1 MVMHKN
7 LKNPASSFFLLLL
20 AFSVLLGAALQP
32 LENVLATT
40 ADSLTPSG
48 QVSVI
53 DLTGEVPA
61 DEIHKA
67 QELASILGK
76 KYKQDVVL
84 EISDFGGDEV
94 RMDNEMNRLVDSGNY
109 GFGPAK
115 VGTLLLLDNMNYLRV
130 LAFGGIDLDQ
140 ALEHKS
146 PPDEAES
153 FAIIEDVNANFNYL
167 KESELL
173 RQILYSF
180 DYVMAQRSGSA
191 VEANPF
197 LPPEALALQTETLES
212 RRAAL
217 NDNAADT
224 TPATASDS
232 TAAPSDAVPETT
244 AAIETSTTL
253 APKDLLPTGNN
264 TSAAI
269 AATPSGGPTLLDPEN
284 LLTPKLQESLSNKA
298 LEVGQKF
305 GLDVVLAIMTT
316 ETGQSAMANADDL
329 FDYGNYGPDGI
340 LGLVDVANRTVWI
353 STTGTAKDLLSNDTL
368 DRIAEKVVENN
379 NMGNAEYAG
388 AMTSLM
394 AGIEDKLLD
403 TRPRLKALDIGIA
416 AGVALL
422 VFLIFFGIT
431 NTAYRQ
437 PKGAARLINLKTQA
451 IANYEDIQDNLI
463 DSHVTQS
470 VINRSSSGGGGGG
483 GGGGFHTGSSG
494 SSHGGGGA
502 SW

>member
-1 MVMHKN
+1 
-7 LKNPASSFFLLLL
+7 
-20 AFSVLLGAALQP
+20 
-32 LENVLATT
+32 
-40 ADSLTPSG
+40 
-48 QVSVI
+48 
-53 DLTGEVPA
+53 
-61 DEIHKA
+61 
-67 QELASILGK
+67 
-76 KYKQDVVL
+76 
-84 EISDFGGDEV
+84 
-94 RMDNEMNRLVDSGNY
+94 MDNEMNRVVDSGVY

-130 LAFGGIDLDQ
+130 LAFGGIDLNQ
-140 ALEHKS
+140 SLEHKS

-153 FAIIEDVNANFNYL
+153 FAIIEDVNTNFEYL
-167 KESELL
+167 KEAELL

-180 DYVMAQRSGSA
+180 DYTMAKRTGSA
-191 VEANPF
+191 VEPNPF
-197 LPPEALALQTETLES
+197 LPAAALALQADTLAQIKAGLTPE
-212 RRAAL
+212 AAVT
-217 NDNAADT
+217 DT
-224 TPATASDS
+224 TPPSGADS
-232 TAAPSDAVPETT
+232 TAPVPETT
-244 AAIETSTTL
+244 AALETTTL

-269 AATPSGGPTLLDPEN
+269 ATTPSGGPTLLDPEN
-284 LLTPKLQESLSNKA
+284 LLSKNQQESLSKKA

-340 LGLVDVANRTVWI
+340 LGLVDVANRTVWV
-353 STTGTAKDLLSNDTL
+353 STTGTAKELLSNSTL
-368 DRIAEKVVENN
+368 DSIAEKVVEKNS
-379 NMGNAEYAG
+379 MGDAEYAG
-388 AMTSLM
+388 AMNTLM

-403 TRPRLKALDIGIA
+403 TRPRLKAIDVGIA

-437 PKGAARLINLKTQA
+437 PKGAARKINLKTQA

-463 DSHVTQS
+463 DSHVSQA
-470 VINRSSSGGGGGG
+470 VISRSSSSGGGGG